1 MYKYIMT
8 RRAISVTLETDN
20 VMWLK
25 GRAGAEGESVSEL
38 LDQLVTSARSGNR
51 AGPGRSVIGTID
63 IDDSDP
69 NLERADAAVR
79 AAFEALAWAAYR
91 GSGAGGHVSREITKA
106 SWLNCKVP
114 SLIPIRCSFTRRAEA
129 VLAPAPPRSF
139 RGASAGKPF
148 SMCLPR

>member
-1 MYKYIMT
+1 MT
-8 RRAISVTLETDN
+8 RRAISVTLEADN

-51 AGPGRSVIGTID
+51 AGPGHSVIGTID

-79 AAFEALAWAAYR
+79 AAFDASLGRPMAVRERAATYR
-91 GSGAGGHVSREITKA
+91 AKSRK
-106 SWLNCKVP
+106 
-114 SLIPIRCSFTRRAEA
+114 
-129 VLAPAPPRSF
+129 PR
-139 RGASAGKPF
+139 G
-148 SMCLPR
+148 